1 MKICSLLALRSLI
14 KNKLRTTTTSVG
26 IFLAVLLM
34 SAIAVLVTSVISS
47 LAAAEINEHGDWHF
61 YVSKAADTQIND
73 VFNTK
78 KVAKYCTASNLGIS
92 NIANPIDKDKTS
104 IQLTAVSPSFFEM
117 MPVKLIE
124 GKLPKSENEILVPA
138 HLKNDYKFKVGGYI
152 TLNLIKQPKEKDP
165 IGDGLVQTTS
175 FFGLDTEDIGD
186 EERKTYLIVGVCEVL
201 DMMEITYYSSYAV
214 LTLDI
219 TKGFQEKAVYFKL
232 KNPRANYY
240 KITDN
245 FSIDSVI
252 PNFHLLDVLGIGM
265 GESVGKAL
273 EVVAIFLILIIAL
286 ASYALINS
294 SFMISVSEKIR
305 YYGLLFLTGATKGQ
319 IIKTVLFEAL
329 FLSIIIIPL
338 GIACGIGV
346 MFLSLNSIAKI
357 IVSASY
363 VDLIFRLDVNIFSL
377 LIIAAFSIILAVIS
391 SIGPALKSAKKTVIS
406 AIRQSDDI
414 YIKKKR
420 KPKKPRH
427 IKYRHIKSIESG
439 LVLKNFSR
447 FRKKYRSIAFCLVLS
462 MVLFVSASTL
472 CAYADVW
479 INESAQFLDYDIIC
493 NASYE
498 DFFQTIDTVYLP
510 ISKLN
515 GIDEAGW
522 FASMEAGFLPI
533 DYEKISEKA
542 ANYYQEKNTGIEM
555 FNYIFMDDVRFSVL
569 AAQLDKD
576 LSLYTDK
583 NNLRVITLAALEIY
597 HKDKDKIEMIQIFEQ
612 ESIELNL
619 RYMSQADWEEYW
631 QDYFESDEPN
641 FDENN
646 YLNYGQNISVVADVY
661 SRYYNLP
668 MELSI
673 LKEAVGAHM
682 IIPISMLE
690 EFSQDRPQTVRMFFK
705 AKNHKDVFYKI
716 KTLADENNWDVY
728 FEDVAIYYEFQKN
741 LVTTVDVFSR
751 IFILLV
757 ATILALNV
765 FNTIISNMLIRN
777 REFAIL
783 RSVGMSRRSYY
794 KIIFYECAFYSLI
807 SITIGVVLSVLVS
820 LLLKDSFGIPMAF
833 ILPVKEI
840 IFTALAIGVILTIS
854 TLFAARKILSNNII
868 ESIKTEIT

>member
-1 MKICSLLALRSLI
+1 
-14 KNKLRTTTTSVG
+14 
-26 IFLAVLLM
+26 
-34 SAIAVLVTSVISS
+34 
-47 LAAAEINEHGDWHF
+47 
-61 YVSKAADTQIND
+61 
-73 VFNTK
+73 
-78 KVAKYCTASNLGIS
+78 
-92 NIANPIDKDKTS
+92 
-104 IQLTAVSPSFFEM
+104 
-117 MPVKLIE
+117 
-124 GKLPKSENEILVPA
+124 
-138 HLKNDYKFKVGGYI
+138 
-152 TLNLIKQPKEKDP
+152 
-165 IGDGLVQTTS
+165 
-175 FFGLDTEDIGD
+175 
-186 EERKTYLIVGVCEVL
+186 
-201 DMMEITYYSSYAV
+201 
-214 LTLDI
+214 
-219 TKGFQEKAVYFKL
+219 
-232 KNPRANYY
+232 
-240 KITDN
+240 
-245 FSIDSVI
+245 
-252 PNFHLLDVLGIGM
+252 
-265 GESVGKAL
+265 
-273 EVVAIFLILIIAL
+273 
-286 ASYALINS
+286 
-294 SFMISVSEKIR
+294 SEKIR
-305 YYGLLFLTGATKGQ
+305 YYGLLFSLGATKGQ
-319 IIKTVLFEAL
+319 IIKTVLYEAL

-346 MFLSLNSIAKI
+346 VFLSFNSIAKI
-357 IVSASY
+357 IASASY

-377 LIIAAFSIILAVIS
+377 LIIAAFSVILAVIS

-414 YIKKKR
+414 SLKSKT
-420 KPKKPRH
+420 KPK
-427 IKYRHIKSIESG
+427 KYRHIKSIERD
-439 LVLKNFSR
+439 LVIKNLSR
-447 FRKKYRSIAFCLVLS
+447 FRKKYRSIIFCLVLS
-462 MVLFVSASTL
+462 MVLFVSANTL
-472 CAYADVW
+472 CVYADIW
-479 INESAQFLDYDIIC
+479 INESAQFLDYDIVC

-542 ANYYQEKNTGIEM
+542 DNYYQEKNTGIEM

-705 AKNHKDVFYKI
+705 AKNHKQVFDKI
-716 KTLADENNWDVY
+716 KTLAEKNNWDAY
-728 FEDVAIYYEFQKN
+728 FDDVAVYYEFQKN
-741 LVTTVDVFSR
+741 LVTTVTIFSR
-751 IFILLV
+751 IFILVV

-765 FNTIISNMLIRN
+765 FNTVISNMLIRN

-783 RSVGMSRRSYY
+783 RSVGMTRRSFY
-794 KIIFYECAFYSLI
+794 KIIFYECAFYSLV
-807 SITIGVVLSVLVS
+807 SIAIGLALSVLIS

-840 IFTALAIGVILTIS
+840 IIAALAIAVILAIS
-854 TLFAARKILSNNII
+854 TLFAARRILSSNII
-868 ESIKTEIT
+868 ESIKTELT